1 MKSIAEFLP
10 LLLVLVAL
18 GQAMIA
24 VINLFLVRLLH
35 WDEALRQMPLL
46 VREVFHVH
54 KWFISATLA
63 IFAVL
68 TWRFAPELVSG
79 ELGRWLA
86 GSIAA
91 FWGLRTVLQIA
102 YYSSEHWRGQP
113 ARFAVHLILLAVYGG
128 FTAVYGLAASGMGGA
143 R

>member
-1 MKSIAEFLP
+1 MKTLADFLP
-10 LLLVLVAL
+10 ILLALAAL
-18 GQAMIA
+18 GQGMIA
-24 VINLFLVRLLH
+24 VLNLFLARLLH
-35 WDEALRQMPLL
+35 WEEALTQMPLL
-46 VREVFHVH
+46 LREVFHVH

-68 TWRFAPELVSG
+68 TWRFAPELVSS

-91 FWGLRTVLQIA
+91 FWGFRTVLQVA
-102 YYSSEHWRGQP
+102 YYSSTHWRGQP
-113 ARFAVHLILLAVYGG
+113 ARFTAHLVLLAVYGG
-128 FTAVYGLAASGMGGA
+128 FTLVYGLAALGMGGA